1 MARKRGDTFHADFRL
16 PSGKRV
22 RCSLKTSDPREA
34 TRIELQLMSDMV
46 RAKAAPSHPTGTKAI
61 LEGSG
66 GITLE
71 DAFQKALR
79 TREKWRSSTSRRT
92 IEENFSHVAEELGK
106 DTPLVDITDETMLAY
121 SEKMTSQNLS
131 PSTVNQRLSLVSTVF
146 KEAKKW
152 PGFESL
158 RVPYIVRQ
166 APRRGRIRVV
176 SPEEEAEAIRLL
188 SGSGRRWH
196 AEMADLVVVLA
207 DTGCR
212 LSEALRMATREAGLA
227 AKMTRGFTEVHL
239 ESRSITVWDAKA
251 NNPSAVP
258 LSDRAY
264 AILERRGSVPFRG
277 LTVDAADN
285 AWEWVREALGLKHDK
300 EFVIHALRH
309 TTASRLV
316 SKGHD
321 TARVQRFMRHKNV
334 ATTMKYVHLDVEAL
348 RGMV

>member
-1 MARKRGDTFHADFRL
+1 MPRKRGDTFHADFRL

-22 RCSLKTSDPREA
+22 RCSLRTGDQKEA
-34 TRIELQLMSDMV
+34 TRLELQLMADMI
-46 RAKAAPSHPTGTKAI
+46 RPKASPKMVAQPGSPT
-61 LEGSG
+61 L
-66 GITLE
+66 TLE
-71 DAFQKALR
+71 TAFRKALR
-79 TREKWRSSTSRRT
+79 TREKWRSSTARRT
-92 IEENFSHVAEELGK
+92 IEENFEHVAKELGK
-106 DTPLVDITDETMLAY
+106 DTPLAAITDETMLAF
-121 SEKMTSQNLS
+121 SEKMTAAKLS
-131 PSTVNQRLSLVSTVF
+131 PSTINQRLSLVSTVF
-146 KEAKKW
+146 KEAKLW
-152 PGFESL
+152 PGCESL
-158 RVPYIVRQ
+158 RLPYIVRQ

-176 SPEEEAEAIRLL
+176 SPEEEAKVIRLL
-188 SGSGRRWH
+188 SESGRQWH
-196 AEMADLVVVLA
+196 ADVADLVAVLV

-227 AKMTRGFTEVHL
+227 AKMPRGFTEIHL
-239 ESRSITVWDAKA
+239 ESKSITVWDAKA

-258 LSDRAY
+258 LSERAY
-264 AILERRGSVPFRG
+264 AILERRGEMPFKG

-285 AWEWVREALGLKHDK
+285 AWEWVRGELGLKHDK

-316 SKGHD
+316 SKGND